1 MMTKQLKHEVLW
13 LGEIEKMSKPSS
25 VHAIL
30 WPAYEFTVITYK
42 NLNSSES
49 VLNPFESAIVGLA
62 EIGYVQIKKQAE
74 LLNLHEAFVAHLHTV
89 LVNKKILDGTG
100 NLRSKLKSTTI
111 VETHEAIHM
120 YQDPWSGKLW
130 PQLSYADSRKSMV
143 AEVDGGKIK
152 LIVGTTGDPIEIKA
166 FEVVPPR
173 HVPIFPT
180 SDDASSAMRS
190 WFENGKSG
198 RRNSKNLARKP
209 LKIFPNSQELVY
221 LCCPN
226 HRGELNMP
234 RVDDPFGSQSW
245 KSFSKQVVKVAEEQ
259 PGLGWWLYG
268 KTEDG
273 ETDSKLGDDSKN
285 DSAFTHLRAR
295 LIEGNSEYQGGDK
308 TQVRL
313 DLIAMGHESVDRIW
327 ENRTQDHSSL
337 LLDSQNDF
345 DLICSLAIATGFE
358 TKGLNGASD
367 LSVLVDT
374 NSGSLSERCSALLLG
389 YRSDLP
395 NIMHQLAARC
405 PTIFALLEAA
415 ESGYGTRDCDVG
427 LVTAVGALVETVEFF
442 SEVILQKGEDNG

>member
-1 MMTKQLKHEVLW
+1 MTVVLKHPVLW
-13 LGEIEKMSKPSS
+13 LGQKEIMSKPSS
-25 VHAIL
+25 LHAIL
-30 WPAYEFTVITYK
+30 WPAYEYTVMTYK
-42 NLNSSES
+42 ILNASES
-49 VLNPFESAIVGLA
+49 ELNPFERAIVGLV

-74 LLNLHEAFVAHLHTV
+74 LLNLNEAFVAHLHTA
-89 LVNKKILDGTG
+89 LINREILDGNG
-100 NLRSKLKSTTI
+100 NLKSKLKRPT
-111 VETHEAIHM
+111 VEEKQEAFHM

-130 PQLSYADSRKSMV
+130 PQLSSADYRKTMV
-143 AEVDGGKIK
+143 AEVDDGKIR

-166 FEVVPPR
+166 IEVNPPR
-173 HVPIFPT
+173 HKPASPT

-198 RRNSKNLARKP
+198 RRNSKNSAQRP
-209 LKIFPNSQELVY
+209 LKIFPNSQQLVY

-245 KSFSKQVVKVAEEQ
+245 KSFSKQVVKVAKEQ

-273 ETDSKLGDDSKN
+273 ETNPKLEDDSKN
-285 DSAFTHLRAR
+285 DCAFTNLRAR
-295 LIEGNSEYQGGDK
+295 LIEGNSEYRGGDK

-313 DLIAMGHESVDRIW
+313 DLIAIGHESIGQIW
-327 ENRTQDHSSL
+327 ENRTQDYL
-337 LLDSQNDF
+337 PLMLDPQNDF

-358 TKGLNGASD
+358 TKGLSGASD
-367 LSVLVDT
+367 LSVIGDS

-389 YRSDLP
+389 YRSDVP

-405 PTIFALLEAA
+405 PNIFALLEAA

-427 LVTAVGALVETVEFF
+427 LLTAVGALVETVEFF
-442 SEVILQKGEDNG
+442 SEVILQKGEANG